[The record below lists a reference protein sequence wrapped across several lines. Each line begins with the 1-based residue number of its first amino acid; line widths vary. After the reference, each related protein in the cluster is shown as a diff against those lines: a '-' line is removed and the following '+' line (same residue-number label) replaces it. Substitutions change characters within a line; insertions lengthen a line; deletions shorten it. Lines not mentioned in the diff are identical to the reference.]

1 MTTKLHVKLTKWQ
14 EADNLMDFIKGLY
27 EEGLTESQLDES
39 AWADIRGRRIG
50 RLSDQRR
57 MALYGYL
64 VGIENAARAKRFI
77 EMAEEGKGIPSNFV
91 KAYLPIIEMVDE
103 IVESGPGGIQLLRQL
118 HKRVKK
124 R

>member
-1 MTTKLHVKLTKWQ
+1 
-14 EADNLMDFIKGLY
+14 MDFIKGLY
-27 EEGLTESQLDES
+27 EEGLTESQLDEN

>member
-1 MTTKLHVKLTKWQ
+1 
-14 EADNLMDFIKGLY
+14 MDFIKGLY
-27 EEGLTESQLDES
+27 EEGLTESQLDET
-39 AWADIRGRRIG
+39 AWEDIRARRIG
-50 RLSDQRR
+50 RLSDSRR
-57 MALYGYL
+57 IALYGYL

-91 KAYLPIIEMVDE
+91 KAYRPIVEMIDD
-103 IVESGPGGIQLLRQL
+103 IVESGPGGITLLKQL

>member
-1 MTTKLHVKLTKWQ
+1 
-14 EADNLMDFIKGLY
+14 MDFIKGLY
-27 EEGLTESQLDES
+27 EEGLTESYLDET
-39 AWADIRGRRIG
+39 AWEDIRARRIG
-50 RLSDQRR
+50 RLSDQKRI
-57 MALYGYL
+57 ALYGYL

-77 EMAEEGKGIPSNFV
+77 EEAERGNSIPANFV
-91 KAYLPIIEMVDE
+91 KAYMPIIEMIDE

>member
-1 MTTKLHVKLTKWQ
+1 
-14 EADNLMDFIKGLY
+14 MDFIKGLY

>member
-1 MTTKLHVKLTKWQ
+1 
-14 EADNLMDFIKGLY
+14 MDFIKGLY
-27 EEGLTESQLDES
+27 KDGLVEQHLDET
-39 AWADIRGRRIG
+39 AWEDIRARRIG

-57 MALYGYL
+57 IALYGYL

-91 KAYLPIIEMVDE
+91 QAYLPIIEMIDD
-103 IVESGPGGIQLLRQL
+103 IVASGPGGITLLKQL

-124 R
+124 DQ